1 MAYELAAEFDPRN
14 PQLQATSGK
23 VPPILQGYNEG
34 ASAAFHAGQFVYLD
48 ASGVVTVCTAG
59 DVPVMGIALRDG
71 TTTGQSGSLQEIPVQ
86 VIGRD
91 DELLIQVCTS
101 AGVLET
107 SNTTCV
113 PGVGYDIQT
122 VSTTLHY
129 IDSSDTSEMKFV
141 YLGPTLDSQ
150 GAATTWGRF
159 RPIYVE
165 NQATAE

>member
-1 MAYELAAEFDPRN
+1 MAATFDPRN
-14 PQLQATSGK
+14 PKLQATSGK
-23 VPPILQGYNEG
+23 IPQIMHGYKEA
-34 ASAAFHAGQFVYLD
+34 ASQSFNAGQFVYSN
-48 ASGVVTVCTAG
+48 AGAITVSADG
-59 DVPVMGIALRDG
+59 DLPVLGIALIDA
-71 TTTGQSGSLQEIPVQ
+71 TNTSSASAKIEIPVQ
-86 VIGRD
+86 VIGPD
-91 DELLIQVCTS
+91 DEVLIQVCTS

>member
-23 VPPILQGYNEG
+23 VPPILRGYNEG
-34 ASAAFHAGQFVYLD
+34 ASAAFHAGQLVYL
-48 ASGVVTVCTAG
+48 ASSVVTVCTAG
-59 DVPVMGIALRDG
+59 DTPVMGIALRDG
-71 TTTGQSGSLQEIPVQ
+71 TVTGQAGSLQEIPIQ

-91 DELLIQVCTS
+91 DELLMQVCTS
-101 AGVLET
+101 AGVLEV
-107 SNTTCV
+107 SNTTCA
-113 PGVGYDIQT
+113 PGVAYDIQT
-122 VSTTLHY
+122 VNSTLHY
-129 IDSSDTSEMKFV
+129 IDSSDTSNMKFV
-141 YLGPTLDSQ
+141 FLGPTLDSQ